1 MFRIVQMIV
10 AAGLVSAPNLAVVV
24 AAQNAPAPANTQQA
38 PAPGTPVIAADA
50 ELMLKQM
57 AAYIGSAGQFT
68 FQADI
73 TFDHVLPSGQKLQFS
88 ALEEVA
94 LQRPNGLYVDW
105 SGDLGER
112 QFWYD
117 GKSITLYDPASPFY
131 ASQPAPADID
141 AMLDKVEAQLN
152 FMPPLADFLYH
163 DPYQQVRGRV
173 QYGFDLGS
181 NDVNGE
187 SCRTFAFVEQDIDWQ
202 IWISAGPQIVP
213 CKLVITY
220 KTRPSQPQ
228 FTAVFS
234 EWDFAPRIAASV
246 FTPTPP
252 ASLVKVSFDTATA
265 TK

>member
-1 MFRIVQMIV
+1 MTRIIQMIV
-10 AAGLVSAPNLAVVV
+10 AAGLVSAPNLALVV
-24 AAQNAPAPANTQQA
+24 AAQNAPAPANAPQA
-38 PAPGTPVIAADA
+38 PGPGAPVVASGA

-57 AAYIGSAGQFT
+57 GAYISSAEQFT

-105 SGDLGER
+105 NGDLGAR

-117 GKSITLYDPASPFY
+117 GKSITLYDPATPFY
-131 ASQPAPADID
+131 ASEAAPADID
-141 AMLDKVEAQLN
+141 AMLDKVKSQLN

-163 DPYQQVRGRV
+163 DPYQQVRQRV

-181 NDVNGE
+181 NDVNGQ

-202 IWISAGPQIVP
+202 IWINAGPQIVP

-228 FTAVFS
+228 FIAVFS
-234 EWDFAPRIAASV
+234 DWDFAPRIAAPV

-252 ASLVKVSFDTATA
+252 ADLVQVPFDTVTA